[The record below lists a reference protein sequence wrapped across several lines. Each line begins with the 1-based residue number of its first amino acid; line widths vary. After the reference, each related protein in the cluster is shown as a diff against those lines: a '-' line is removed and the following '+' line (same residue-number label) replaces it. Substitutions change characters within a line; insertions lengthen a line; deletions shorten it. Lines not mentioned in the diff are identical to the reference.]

1 MLYYNH
7 YIKSFLKKQENMSLQ
22 QKIFSNTLVQIIGKL
37 ASTGLN
43 LFAFALM
50 TRELGQNGFGEY
62 TTIITFL
69 SFFAIMADLGLTL
82 VTVQMIS
89 GDQEKEN
96 LILGNLFGLRLI
108 SSLIFIGL
116 APIIVQLAN
125 YNNSIKLGVL
135 ITAAS
140 FVFNALNQIMV
151 GLFQTRLK
159 MNRVAWAE
167 TLSRFVMIAG
177 VIISIN
183 LNWGLNGMLIA
194 TVSASLTSFLLHFIF
209 AHRFAK
215 IKPLF
220 NWPVWQNILN
230 LSWPLAI
237 TITFNLIYLRADTLI
252 LSLVKTAD
260 TVGLYGAAYKIID
273 VLSSLPF
280 MFAGIILPIMI
291 TTWRQNKEKFY
302 KILQKSFDIM
312 AAAAIP
318 LVVGTQFLADK
329 IIVLIAGPDF
339 LEAGIILR
347 ILIFAIAA
355 IFMGNMMAHA
365 IIAIKAQK
373 KVIWIYVFT
382 SITSLVA
389 YIILIPRFSYFGA
402 AAVTIYSEATIAVLS
417 TWFIYR
423 HLGFRI
429 CWRGTLKAL
438 IASLLMGA
446 LLWIWPSTWTN
457 SALGLLLTIAA
468 AGLFYIL
475 FLGLLK
481 AFRRSDLLLIFNKK

>member
-194 TVSASLTSFLLHFIF
+194 TVSASLTSFQIGR
-209 AHRFAK
+209 AH
-215 IKPLF
+215 
-220 NWPVWQNILN
+220 V
-230 LSWPLAI
+230 
-237 TITFNLIYLRADTLI
+237 
-252 LSLVKTAD
+252 
-260 TVGLYGAAYKIID
+260 
-273 VLSSLPF
+273 
-280 MFAGIILPIMI
+280 
-291 TTWRQNKEKFY
+291 
-302 KILQKSFDIM
+302 
-312 AAAAIP
+312 
-318 LVVGTQFLADK
+318 
-329 IIVLIAGPDF
+329 
-339 LEAGIILR
+339 
-347 ILIFAIAA
+347 
-355 IFMGNMMAHA
+355 
-365 IIAIKAQK
+365 
-373 KVIWIYVFT
+373 
-382 SITSLVA
+382 
-389 YIILIPRFSYFGA
+389 
-402 AAVTIYSEATIAVLS
+402 
-417 TWFIYR
+417 
-423 HLGFRI
+423 
-429 CWRGTLKAL
+429 
-438 IASLLMGA
+438 
-446 LLWIWPSTWTN
+446 
-457 SALGLLLTIAA
+457 
-468 AGLFYIL
+468 
-475 FLGLLK
+475 
-481 AFRRSDLLLIFNKK
+481 